1 MKYWINTLRW
11 VIDKEERLKPFQET
25 LFEVLKLSENIYKN
39 IVLPLEI
46 MQTNI
51 LTKYLPTNE
60 QYYNFN
66 DFYIPDTDSI
76 EQTYDECNFKFM
88 NNLRS
93 QISTWNTKHEN
104 ITYAS
109 RSYLLDILNKIDQSM
124 LSPLIQTH
132 DIETIVEINIQLI
145 NAMSTIRNRITDD
158 TIQQQTEAKNR
169 WINNK
174 KKTSCY

>member
-1 MKYWINTLRW
+1 M
-11 VIDKEERLKPFQET
+11 
-25 LFEVLKLSENIYKN
+25 LKLSENIYKN

-93 QISTWNTKHEN
+93 QIST
-104 ITYAS
+104 
-109 RSYLLDILNKIDQSM
+109 
-124 LSPLIQTH
+124 
-132 DIETIVEINIQLI
+132 
-145 NAMSTIRNRITDD
+145 
-158 TIQQQTEAKNR
+158 
-169 WINNK
+169 
-174 KKTSCY
+174 